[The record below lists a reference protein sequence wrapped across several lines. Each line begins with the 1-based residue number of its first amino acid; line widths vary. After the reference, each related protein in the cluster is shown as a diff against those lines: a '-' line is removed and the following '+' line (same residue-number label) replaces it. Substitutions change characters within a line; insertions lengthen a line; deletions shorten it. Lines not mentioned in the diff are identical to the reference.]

1 MTMTEKSL
9 QVQEKKELEG
19 RAESTRTVPVYVPAV
34 DIFET
39 TNDMTV
45 LVDMPGVA
53 EQGVS
58 IDLNND
64 ELTISG
70 TMAQQANTETM
81 LLQEYQ
87 SGDYYR
93 QFNVS
98 QAIDRDQIE
107 ASFSNGVLKI
117 VLPKAEIAKPRK
129 INIKTT

>member
-1 MTMTEKSL
+1 MTMTEQSL
-9 QVQEKKELEG
+9 QVQEKKELQG
-19 RAESTRTVPVYVPAV
+19 RAESTRTVPLYVPAV
-34 DIFET
+34 DIYET

-53 EQGVS
+53 EQSVS

-70 TMAQQANTETM
+70 TMAEEAKTETM

-93 QFNVS
+93 QFNIS

-107 ASFSNGVLKI
+107 ASFGNGVLKI

-129 INIKTT
+129 IEIKTN

>member
-1 MTMTEKSL
+1 
-9 QVQEKKELEG
+9 
-19 RAESTRTVPVYVPAV
+19 VYVPAV

-45 LVDMPGVA
+45 MVDMPGVA
-53 EQGVS
+53 EQSVS

-70 TMAQQANTETM
+70 TMAEEAKTETM

-98 QAIDRDQIE
+98 RAIDRNQIE
-107 ASFSNGVLKI
+107 ASISNGVLKI

-129 INIKTT
+129 IDIKTT